1 MFKNYLK
8 IFARTISRQKIF
20 SVINISGLAIGI
32 TCFIILGLFVLDEV
46 GFDNFN
52 KNKDQIYRVLV
63 HFRFQGVDQTNA
75 KSCTPLGAALK
86 DNFPEVINYARI
98 GYFGQHN
105 LRYNDKVFREGDIYT
120 ADSTFFD
127 IFTLPFLYGD
137 EKNSLINPNT
147 IVISETAAK
156 KYFGDINP
164 VGKSFTVDNSGAY
177 LITGVMKD
185 FPKKSHFSCNFLLSM
200 STYEETTSQDWL
212 SGGYTTYLLMKK
224 GIDINDFNKKMKNVV
239 NKNILPLASSML
251 GITTNDFIKSGN
263 LYEYVLQPLSSIYL
277 RSQTDY
283 NVDSNTE
290 WGNERISKITYS
302 YIFLAVGSFIL
313 LIAIFNFM
321 NLATAKSE
329 KRAREV
335 GIRKTLGSDRS
346 KLVSQFLS
354 ESVFTSLISVMFSII
369 LTYMFLPYFND
380 FVERKLSFNL
390 FDNLYTLPVLIALGI
405 IVGLIA
411 GSYPAFYLSSIQ
423 SAHILKGGAGSK
435 SRKSRMRS
443 ILVIVQF
450 AISITLI
457 IGTIIIKDQLD
468 FIQNRD
474 LGFNK
479 EELIAINNGSVI
491 TNNITTFQQ
500 EILNDPAVISST
512 ASSLMFASG
521 IPGNGYVYDRM
532 IGSNVI
538 PAQMLDV
545 DYDFAKTYQLK
556 IKAGRFFSREFS
568 SDTNAVVI
576 NESMVKR
583 FNNSNPVGKNLAAMK
598 NDTKEMIPFKI
609 IGVIKDFNYESLH
622 QTVRPLVLHLSPIR
636 QASTVITIRIASNNI
651 NAVISSIG
659 KVWNKFSGKEKMYW
673 TFLNENLER
682 MYIAETKFGEITT
695 VFSLIAIIIACL
707 GLFGLVSFITE
718 QRTKEI
724 GIRKVLGASVIEI
737 ITLLSTEFTKWVIL
751 ANIIAWPVAYIVMN
765 NWLQNFAYR
774 ISIGWTV
781 FLMSGLIA
789 LLIAITTVSSQAI
802 KAAISNPI
810 KSLRY
815 E

>member
-1 MFKNYLK
+1 MLKNY
-8 IFARTISRQKIF
+8 FTIALRNLMRNKIF
-20 SVINISGLAIGI
+20 SLINIAGLAVGI
-32 TCFIILGLFVLDEV
+32 SCFIILGLFVLDEI

-52 KNKDQIYRVLV
+52 DNKDQIYRVLV

-75 KSCTPLGAALK
+75 KSCPPLGAALK

-105 LRYNDKVFREGDIYT
+105 LRYNDKIFREGDIYT
-120 ADSTFFD
+120 ADSSYFE

-137 EKNSLINPNT
+137 KKNSLRNPNT
-147 IVISETAAK
+147 IVISETASK

-164 VGKSFTVDNSGAY
+164 VGKTFTVDNSAEY

-200 STYEETTSQDWL
+200 STYEEPTSQDWL
-212 SGGYTTYLLMKK
+212 SGGYTTYLQMKK
-224 GIDINDFNKKMKNVV
+224 GIDINEFNNKMKNIAK
-239 NKNILPLASSML
+239 KNIIPLASSML
-251 GITTNDFIKSGN
+251 GIAPNDFIKSGN
-263 LYEYVLQPLSSIYL
+263 IYEYLLQPLSSIYL

-290 WGNERISKITYS
+290 WGNERISNITYS

-321 NLATAKSE
+321 NLSTAKSE
-329 KRAREV
+329 KRSREV
-335 GIRKTLGSDRS
+335 GIRKTLGSNRS
-346 KLVSQFLS
+346 KLISQFLS
-354 ESVFTSLISVMFSII
+354 ESIFISMISVMFSVLLIY
-369 LTYMFLPYFND
+369 LLLPYFND
-380 FVERKLSFNL
+380 FINRKLSFNL
-390 FDNLYTLPVLIALGI
+390 FDNLFNLPALITIGI

-411 GSYPAFYLSSIQ
+411 GSYPAFYLSSFQ
-423 SAHILKGGAGSK
+423 SAHILKGGPGSK
-435 SRKSRMRS
+435 SRKSRIRS

-457 IGTIIIKDQLD
+457 IGTITIKNQLE
-468 FIQNRD
+468 FIQKRD
-474 LGFNK
+474 LGFNR
-479 EELIAINNGSVI
+479 EALIAINNGSVI
-491 TNNITTFQQ
+491 TRNIKVFQQ
-500 EILNDPAVISST
+500 EILNNPEVISST

-521 IPGNGYVYDRM
+521 IPGNGYIFDKM
-532 IGSNVI
+532 TGSNVI

-556 IKAGRFFSREFS
+556 IKDGRFFSREFN

-576 NESMVKR
+576 NEAMVKR
-583 FNNSNPVGKNLAAMK
+583 FNNRNPVGKNLAAMK

-609 IGVIKDFNYESLH
+609 IGIIKDFNYESLH
-622 QTVRPLVLHLSPIR
+622 KTVRPLVLHLSHIR
-636 QASTVITIRIASNNI
+636 QASTVITIRVAATNI
-651 NAVISSIG
+651 NTVISSIE
-659 KVWNKFSGKEKMYW
+659 KVWNKFSGSEKMYW

-682 MYIAETKFGEITT
+682 MYTSENRIAKITT
-695 VFSLIAIIIACL
+695 VFSLLAIIIACL

-724 GIRKVLGASVIEI
+724 GIRKVLGASVVEI
-737 ITLLSTEFTKWVIL
+737 VMLLSKEFTWWVLL
-751 ANIIAWPVAYIVMN
+751 ANLIAWPVAYFMMN

-774 ISIGWTV
+774 TEVGWLV
-781 FLMSGLIA
+781 FILAAIIT
-789 LLIAITTVSSQAI
+789 LLIAFATVSSQTI
-802 KAAISNPI
+802 KAALTNPA
-810 KSLRY
+810 KSIRY

>member
-1 MFKNYLK
+1 MLKNY
-8 IFARTISRQKIF
+8 FTIAVRNLMRNKIF
-20 SVINISGLAIGI
+20 SLINISGLAVGI
-32 TCFIILGLFVLDEV
+32 TCFIILGLFVLDEN

-52 KNKDQIYRVLV
+52 DNKDQIYRVLV
-63 HFRFQGVDQTNA
+63 HFRFQGIDQTNA
-75 KSCTPLGAALK
+75 KSCPPLGTALK

-105 LRYNDKVFREGDIYT
+105 LRFNDKVFREGDIYT
-120 ADSTFFD
+120 ADSSYFD
-127 IFTLPFLYGD
+127 IFNLPFLYGD
-137 EKNSLINPNT
+137 KKNSLRSPNT
-147 IVISETAAK
+147 VVISETASK

-164 VGKSFTVDNSGAY
+164 VGKSFIVDNSNEY

-200 STYEETTSQDWL
+200 STYEQTTSQDWL
-212 SGGYTTYLLMKK
+212 SGGYTTYLLMKE
-224 GIDINDFNKKMKNVV
+224 GIDINEFNNKMKNVAR
-239 NKNILPLASSML
+239 KNIIPLASSML
-251 GITTNDFIKSGN
+251 GIAPNDFIRSGN
-263 LYEYVLQPLSSIYL
+263 VYEYLLQPLASVYL

-283 NVDSNTE
+283 KVDSNTE
-290 WGNERISKITYS
+290 WGNERISNITYS

-346 KLVSQFLS
+346 KLISQFLS
-354 ESVFTSLISVMFSII
+354 ESIFVSMISVVFSVL
-369 LTYMFLPYFND
+369 LTYLLLPYFND
-380 FVERKLSFNL
+380 FVNRKLSFNL
-390 FDNLYTLPVLIALGI
+390 FANLYTLPVLITIGI

-411 GSYPAFYLSSIQ
+411 GSYPAFYLSSFQ
-423 SAHILKGGAGSK
+423 SAHILKGSKGSK

-443 ILVIVQF
+443 ILVIAQF

-457 IGTIIIKDQLD
+457 IGTITIKDQLD
-468 FIQNRD
+468 FIQNRN

-491 TNNITTFQQ
+491 TRDIKTFQQ
-500 EILNDPAVISST
+500 EILNNPSVISST

-521 IPGNGYVYDRM
+521 IPGNGYIFDKM
-532 IGSNVI
+532 TGSNVI

-556 IKAGRFFSREFS
+556 LKDGRFFSREFKT
-568 SDTNAVVI
+568 DTNAVVI
-576 NESMVKR
+576 NEAMVKR
-583 FNNSNPVGKNLAAMK
+583 CTNWNPVGKNLAAMK
-598 NDTKEMIPFKI
+598 NDTKEMIPYKI

-622 QTVRPLVLHLSPIR
+622 KTVRPLVLHLSHIR
-636 QASTVITIRIASNNI
+636 QASTVITIRVAATNI
-651 NAVISSIG
+651 NTVISSIEN
-659 KVWNKFSGKEKMYW
+659 VWNKFSGREKMGW
-673 TFLNENLER
+673 SFLNENLER
-682 MYIAETKFGEITT
+682 MYTTENRIGKITT
-695 VFSLIAIIIACL
+695 VFSLLAIIIACL

-724 GIRKVLGASVIEI
+724 GIRKVLGASVTEI
-737 ITLLSTEFTKWVIL
+737 VMLLSKEFTWWVLL
-751 ANIIAWPVAYIVMN
+751 ANLIAWPVAYILMN

-774 ISIGWTV
+774 TEIGWFV
-781 FLMSGLIA
+781 FILAAIIT
-789 LLIAITTVSSQAI
+789 LLIAFATVSSQTI
-802 KAAISNPI
+802 KTALNNPV
-810 KSLRY
+810 KSIRY

>member
-1 MFKNYLK
+1 MFENYIK
-8 IFARTISRQKIF
+8 IFIRTISRQKVF
-20 SVINISGLAIGI
+20 SAINISGLAIGI
-32 TCFIILGLFVLDEV
+32 TCFIILGLFVLDEI

-52 KNKDQIYRVLV
+52 ENKDQICRVLV

-75 KSCTPLGAALK
+75 KSCPPLGAALK
-86 DNFPEVINYARI
+86 DYFPEVVNYARI

-120 ADSTFFD
+120 ADSTYFD
-127 IFTLPFLYGD
+127 IFTLPFIYGD
-137 EKNSLINPNT
+137 KKNSLRDPNT
-147 IVISETAAK
+147 IVISETTSQ
-156 KYFGDINP
+156 KYFGDVNP

-177 LITGVMKD
+177 LITGVIKD
-185 FPKKSHFSCNFLLSM
+185 FPKKAHFSCNFLLSM
-200 STYEETTSQDWL
+200 STYAATTSKDWL

-224 GIDINDFNKKMKNVV
+224 GTDLNDFNKKMKIVASR
-239 NKNILPLASSML
+239 NILPLASSML
-251 GITTNDFIKSGN
+251 GVTTDEFIKNGN
-263 LYEYVLQPLSSIYL
+263 VYEYIIQPLSSVYL

-302 YIFLAVGSFIL
+302 YIFFAIGTFIL

-346 KLVSQFLS
+346 KLIFQFLT
-354 ESVFTSLISVMFSII
+354 ESIFTSLISVVFSII
-369 LTYMFLPYFND
+369 LTYLFLPYFNN
-380 FVERKLSFNL
+380 FVERKLSFSV
-390 FDNLYTLPVLIALGI
+390 FDNLYTLPILVTLGI

-423 SAHILKGGAGSK
+423 SAHILKGSTWSK
-435 SRKSRMRS
+435 SRKSIMRS
-443 ILVIVQF
+443 ALVIVQF
-450 AISITLI
+450 IISVTLI
-457 IGTIIIKDQLD
+457 IGTITIKDQLN
-468 FIQNRD
+468 FIQKRD

-479 EELIAINNGSVI
+479 KALIAINNGSSI
-491 TNNITTFQQ
+491 TRNLKAFQNEISNNPSI
-500 EILNDPAVISST
+500 VSST
-512 ASSLMFASG
+512 ASSRMFASG
-521 IPGNGYVYDRM
+521 IPGNGYIFDKMVGPD
-532 IGSNVI
+532 II

-545 DYDFAKTYQLK
+545 DYDFAKTYQLRFK
-556 IKAGRFFSREFS
+556 DGRFFSREFGTDS
-568 SDTNAVVI
+568 NAVVI
-576 NESMVKR
+576 NETMVKR
-583 FNNSNPVGKNLAAMK
+583 FNNSNVIGKTLAAMK

-636 QASTVITIRIASNNI
+636 QASTVITIRVATNDMNSVI
-651 NAVISSIG
+651 NSLEKTWS
-659 KVWNKFSGKEKMYW
+659 KYSENDKMYW

-682 MYIAETKFGEITT
+682 MYIADKKMGEITT
-695 VFSLIAIIIACL
+695 VFSFVAIIIACL

-737 ITLLSTEFTKWVIL
+737 ITLLSREFTQWVIL
-751 ANIIAWPVAYIVMN
+751 ANIIAWPISYVVMN
-765 NWLQNFAYR
+765 NWLSNFAYR
-774 ISIGWTV
+774 VNLGWGV
-781 FLMSGLIA
+781 FLISGFIA
-789 LLIAITTVSSQAI
+789 LVIAVATVSVQAI
-802 KAAISNPI
+802 KAALANPV
-810 KSLRY
+810 KSLKY